1 MTQVRAVRILLTTFH
16 QAFLTHGGG
25 ETELRQLVD
34 YIGDLGVRAD
44 LYGPTS
50 RPLKFYDAV
59 IHFSAHGGGEQLLG
73 EIKASGIPIVLIANF
88 NFFDVNHSAR
98 DVVQR
103 HLDLADRVVLRTS
116 AERDLCLQNF
126 AVDPARIVVV
136 PAGISDSYAKPVED
150 DLFRSAYALDRYIL
164 SVGQIEEGKEQLRI
178 IEALSA
184 QNLPLVFIGGHSDKV
199 YFEQCR
205 RAANDKARFLPY
217 LQPGSDILRSA
228 VQSCDAYIEL
238 GQDYPGFSALEAALA
253 GRPLVLNDHP
263 WSREVLGDAP
273 HYVKAKSLASVSDAM
288 QSALQANNQ
297 TVTVARIRSRHVQPG
312 PTRQLLEVVQSLVG
326 R

>member
-1 MTQVRAVRILLTTFH
+1 MRILLTTFH

-34 YIGDLGVRAD
+34 FIDDLGLRAD

-73 EIKASGIPIVLIANF
+73 EIKASGIPIVLIPNF
-88 NFFDVNHSAR
+88 NFFDVNHAAR

-103 HLDLADRVVLRTS
+103 HLDLADRVIIRTN
-116 AERDLCLQNF
+116 AERDLCLRNF
-126 AVDPARIVVV
+126 SVDPARVVVV
-136 PAGISDSYAKPVED
+136 PAGISDRYAKPVED
-150 DLFRSAYALDRYIL
+150 NLFRSAYALERFIL
-164 SVGQIEEGKEQLRI
+164 SVGQIETGKQQLRI
-178 IEALSA
+178 IEALSTHE
-184 QNLPLVFIGGHSDKV
+184 LPLVFIGGHSDKA

-205 RAANDKARFLPY
+205 RTANDRARFLPY

-228 VQSCDAYIEL
+228 LQSCDAYIEL

-273 HYVKAKSLASVSDAM
+273 YYVGDDRPETVRAAM
-288 QSALQANNQ
+288 QNALQSKDQGA
-297 TVTVARIRSRHVQPG
+297 TVERVRARHVQPG
-312 PTRQLLEVVQSLVG
+312 PTRQLLEVVEGLVAG
-326 R
+326 